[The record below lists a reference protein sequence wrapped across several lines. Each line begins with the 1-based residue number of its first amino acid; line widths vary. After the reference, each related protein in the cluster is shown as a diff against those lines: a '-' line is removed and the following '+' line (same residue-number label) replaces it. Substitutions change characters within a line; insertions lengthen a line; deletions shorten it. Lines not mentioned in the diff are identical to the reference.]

1 MSQASLGHTDTGH
14 IVNLVT
20 NDVQKTEEV
29 RNIKFHQI
37 PQVSLNRR
45 GSRIFRTLVKIKI
58 SEGRG
63 LRGVAVSLHIRA
75 HDLKLCLH
83 YTRF

>member
-37 PQVSLNRR
+37 PQVGYSKN
-45 GSRIFRTLVKIKI
+45 S
-58 SEGRG
+58 
-63 LRGVAVSLHIRA
+63 VS
-75 HDLKLCLH
+75 
-83 YTRF
+83 